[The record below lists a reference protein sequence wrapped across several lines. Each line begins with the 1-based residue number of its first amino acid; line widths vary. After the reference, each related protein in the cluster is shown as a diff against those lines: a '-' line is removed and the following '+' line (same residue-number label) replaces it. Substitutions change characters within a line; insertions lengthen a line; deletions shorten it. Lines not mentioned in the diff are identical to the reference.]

1 MKCPVCGAEC
11 ADGATFC
18 EACGVKLPSA
28 PPASTDGVYAPD
40 LAENQQPLSMWQYF
54 LMDLVRRVPLLNL
67 VMFCVWGF
75 SGDANENRRNWS
87 RAQLIWMAL
96 GLAFSLIGLVLFIIF
111 GSVAFTTFESVAQRI
126 F

>member
-11 ADGATFC
+11 ADGAAFC
-18 EACGVKLPSA
+18 EACGVKLPA
-28 PPASTDGVYAPD
+28 AADGAYVHE
-40 LAENQQPLSMWQYF
+40 LAENEKPLSMWQYF
-54 LMDLVRRVPLLNL
+54 LMELVKKVPIVNL

-75 SGDANENRRNWS
+75 SGESNENRRNWS
-87 RAQLIWMAL
+87 RAQLIWLAL

-111 GSVAFTTFESVAQRI
+111 GSVTFSTLHSVADRI